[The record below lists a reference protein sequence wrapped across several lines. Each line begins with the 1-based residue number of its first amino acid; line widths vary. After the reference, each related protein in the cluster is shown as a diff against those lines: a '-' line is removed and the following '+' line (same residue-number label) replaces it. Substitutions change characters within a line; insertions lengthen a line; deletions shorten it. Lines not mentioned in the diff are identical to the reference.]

1 MTTKPR
7 LTVKFREILD
17 LMERIIAGAEHEG
30 TKTVELNTV
39 AARIMLD
46 LARYAPRPNTGQ
58 KKPYREKQYETLI
71 FTKANDQR
79 AARIAA
85 GLPKA
90 EARRLAVERV
100 KQDLPHLSQRT
111 ILDRLSAQSRLSQK
125 RR

>member
-46 LARYAPRPNTGQ
+46 LARCAPRPNTGQ
-58 KKPYREKQYETLI
+58 KKTYREKQYETLI

-85 GLPKA
+85 GLPIA